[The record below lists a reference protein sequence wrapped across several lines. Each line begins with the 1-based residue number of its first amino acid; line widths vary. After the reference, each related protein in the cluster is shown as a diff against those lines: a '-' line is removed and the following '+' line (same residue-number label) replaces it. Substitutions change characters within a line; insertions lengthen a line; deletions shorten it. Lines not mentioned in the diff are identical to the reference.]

1 MKKLMAILTALMVV
15 LPLGAKA
22 DTWATYTPG
31 QEVNFYAY
39 DKDPEGHTSIILS
52 DEGGESQYVKAW
64 FVGILPTMKTDVYAD
79 TNLGEAAEPF
89 EKTGAYKYVLSQL
102 NATVE
107 GFEGHAKD
115 ITVAGNLQLITLDEL
130 KTVFGATQDGEKYVI
145 DVATWGD
152 TFTRMIGSSKGIFT
166 QTVEGDNLW
175 VINVAKDNN
184 DVVTAITVEKV
195 PYATAN
201 DYTAVPVVYV
211 DKTYDCTEKQVQN
224 TYACYQCGE
233 DYTWTKIGE
242 QADTCKLVDSITVK
256 SKCVKGPKT
265 GVEEYILEF
274 IAVAGVCGV
283 ALVIAKRKDLF
294 RSI

>member
-22 DTWATYTPG
+22 DTWYTYTPG
-31 QEVNFYAY
+31 QEVNFYTY
-39 DKDPEGHTSIILS
+39 DDDSTGHTSIILS
-52 DEGGESQYVKAW
+52 DEGGESQYVKAM
-64 FVGILPTMKTDVYAD
+64 FYGIGRGLGTDVYAD
-79 TNLGEAAEPF
+79 PNQGQAAEPF
-89 EKTGAYKYVLSQL
+89 ESTGAYKFLLSNL
-102 NATVE
+102 NETVE
-107 GFEGHAKD
+107 AFEGHAKD
-115 ITVAGNLQLITLDEL
+115 ITVAGNLQLITLDEI
-130 KTVFGATQDGEKYVI
+130 KTVFGATQDGDKYVI
-145 DVATWGD
+145 DVDKWGN
-152 TFTRMIGSSKGIFT
+152 TFALMLTSENGIIT
-166 QTVEGDNLW
+166 QTIEGDNVW
-175 VINVAKDNN
+175 VIKVEKNEDKE
-184 DVVTAITVEKV
+184 VTSITVEKV
-195 PYATAN
+195 PYTTAQH
-201 DYTAVPVVYV
+201 YMMYPVVYV

-242 QADTCKLVDSITVK
+242 QADTCTLVDSITVK

>member
-1 MKKLMAILTALMVV
+1 
-15 LPLGAKA
+15 
-22 DTWATYTPG
+22 
-31 QEVNFYAY
+31 
-39 DKDPEGHTSIILS
+39 
-52 DEGGESQYVKAW
+52 
-64 FVGILPTMKTDVYAD
+64 
-79 TNLGEAAEPF
+79 
-89 EKTGAYKYVLSQL
+89 
-102 NATVE
+102 
-107 GFEGHAKD
+107 
-115 ITVAGNLQLITLDEL
+115 
-130 KTVFGATQDGEKYVI
+130 
-145 DVATWGD
+145 
-152 TFTRMIGSSKGIFT
+152 MIGSSKGVFT
-166 QTVEGDNLW
+166 QTIDGDNVW
-175 VINVAKDNN
+175 VINVTKDNN
-184 DVVTAITVEKV
+184 EVTTAITVEKV
-195 PYATAN
+195 PYATAT

-211 DKTYDCTEKQVQN
+211 DKTYDCTEKQIQN